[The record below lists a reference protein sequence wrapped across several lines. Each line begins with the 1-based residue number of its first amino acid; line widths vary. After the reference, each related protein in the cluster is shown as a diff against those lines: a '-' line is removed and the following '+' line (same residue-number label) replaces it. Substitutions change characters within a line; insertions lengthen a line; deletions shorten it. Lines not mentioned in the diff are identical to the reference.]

1 MTLFYKIVSYLLH
14 PLLFAFIG
22 TAIYLYLTP
31 EHLAQEQE
39 YILLLIVF
47 VSTYVIPILIM
58 GLLKRVGLIED
69 FHLRTID
76 ERKFPI
82 LFFIILTFLLGRTLL
97 NIRLSD
103 LLAFSFFGIS
113 IGLSL
118 TYLLFSLKWKT
129 SLHTLGMGGL
139 IGFVAI
145 LSYEFELNFN
155 LLLACLFA
163 LAGLVGMAR
172 LSLKAHS
179 PKEVYLG
186 FAIGLLSQ
194 WISYQVYQN
203 M

>member
-1 MTLFYKIVSYLLH
+1 MMLFHKIVSHLLH

-31 EHLAQEQE
+31 EHLAREQE

-47 VSTYVIPILIM
+47 VSTYIIPILIM

-69 FHLRTID
+69 FQLRSIE

-97 NIRLSD
+97 NIQLSD
-103 LLAFSFFGIS
+103 LLAYSFFGIA

-118 TYLLFSLKWKT
+118 TYLLFPFGWKT
-129 SLHTLGMGGL
+129 SLHTQGMGGL
-139 IGFVAI
+139 IGFVVI
-145 LSYEFELNFN
+145 LSYEFELNFT
-155 LLLACLFA
+155 LMLAILFV
-163 LAGLVGMAR
+163 LAGLVGFSR
-172 LSLKAHS
+172 LSLKAHT

-186 FAIGLLSQ
+186 FAIGVISQ